1 MIINYHVDGDANLSA
16 TVDRI
21 DEEVRQSIAR
31 STLKLLV
38 KVKREKLNGQVL
50 NKRSGRLGRSI
61 TQKLI
66 ELSNGVA
73 GIVGTNVEY
82 APPHEYGFKG
92 NVTVKAHLRM
102 IKKAFGKSINPK
114 QVNIK
119 THRRKVNLPEKSF
132 LRSAL
137 EEMRKEIKQDLEV
150 SIQRG
155 IA

>member
-1 MIINYHVDGDANLSA
+1 MMINYHVDGDANLSA

-21 DEEVRQSIAR
+21 DAEVRQSIAR
-31 STLKLLV
+31 STLKLLI

-50 NKRSGRLGRSI
+50 NKRTGRLGRSI

-92 NVTVKAHLRM
+92 DVTVKAHLRM
-102 IKKAFGKSINPK
+102 IKMAFGKSINPK

-119 THRRKVNLPEKSF
+119 AHTRKVDLPEKSF

>member
-1 MIINYHVDGDANLSA
+1 MMINYHVDGDANLSA

-21 DEEVRQSIAR
+21 DAEVRQSIAR
-31 STLKLLV
+31 STLKLLI

-50 NKRSGRLGRSI
+50 NKRTGRLGRSI

-92 NVTVKAHLRM
+92 DVTVKAHLRM
-102 IKKAFGKSINPK
+102 IKMAFGKSINPK

-119 THRRKVNLPEKSF
+119 AHTRKVNLPENSF

-150 SIQRG
+150 SIRRG

>member
-1 MIINYHVDGDANLSA
+1 MMINYHVDGDAKLSA

-21 DEEVRQSIAR
+21 DAEVRQSIAR
-31 STLKLLV
+31 STLKLLI

-50 NKRSGRLGRSI
+50 NKRTGRLGRSI

-82 APPHEYGFKG
+82 APPHEYGFNG
-92 NVTVKAHLRM
+92 DVTVKAHLRM
-102 IKKAFGKSINPK
+102 IKKAFGKSISPK
-114 QVNIK
+114 QVSIK
-119 THRRKVNLPEKSF
+119 THTRKVNLPENSF

>member
-1 MIINYHVDGDANLSA
+1 MMINYHVDGDANLSA

-21 DEEVRQSIAR
+21 DAEVRQSIAK
-31 STLKLLV
+31 STLKLLI

-50 NKRSGRLGRSI
+50 NKRTGRLGRSI

-82 APPHEYGFKG
+82 APPHEYGFNG
-92 NVTVKAHLRM
+92 DVTVKAHLRM
-102 IKKAFGKSINPK
+102 IKMAFGKSISPK
-114 QVNIK
+114 QVSIK
-119 THRRKVNLPEKSF
+119 THTRKVDLPEKSF

-150 SIQRG
+150 SIRRG

>member
-1 MIINYHVDGDANLSA
+1 MMINYHVDGDAKLSA

-21 DEEVRQSIAR
+21 DAEVRQSIAR
-31 STLKLLV
+31 STLKLLI

-50 NKRSGRLGRSI
+50 NKRTGRLGRSI

-92 NVTVKAHLRM
+92 DVTVKAHLRM
-102 IKKAFGKSINPK
+102 IKMAFGKSISPK
-114 QVNIK
+114 QVSIK
-119 THRRKVNLPEKSF
+119 THTRKVDLPEKSF

>member
-1 MIINYHVDGDANLSA
+1 MMINYHVDGDANLSA
-16 TVDRI
+16 TVDQI
-21 DEEVRQSIAR
+21 NEAVRQSIVR

-38 KVKREKLNGQVL
+38 KVKREKLSGQVL
-50 NKRSGRLGRSI
+50 NVRTGRLRRSI
-61 TQKLI
+61 TQKVI
-66 ELSNGVA
+66 DLSNGVT

-82 APPHEYGFKG
+82 AAAHEYGFKG
-92 NVTVKAHLRM
+92 DVTVKAHLRM
-102 IKKAFGKSINPK
+102 IKMAFGKSISPK
-114 QVNIK
+114 QVSIK
-119 THRRKVNLPEKSF
+119 THTRKVDLPEKSF

>member
-1 MIINYHVDGDANLSA
+1 MMINYHVDGDAKLTG
-16 TVDRI
+16 TVDQI
-21 DEEVRQSIAR
+21 NEAVRQSIVR

-38 KVKREKLNGQVL
+38 KVKREKLSGQVL
-50 NKRSGRLGRSI
+50 NVRTGRLRRSI
-61 TQKLI
+61 TQKVI
-66 ELSNGVA
+66 DLSNGVT

-82 APPHEYGFKG
+82 AAAHEYGFKG
-92 NVTVKAHLRM
+92 DVTVKAHLRM
-102 IKKAFGKSINPK
+102 IKMAFGKSINPK

-119 THRRKVNLPEKSF
+119 AHTRKVNLPENSF